1 MCVCSKAEPH
11 HQQSPQHHEE
21 QGLHYP
27 CNISAKEPTSAISR
41 AKSSECKQNIIN
53 LVCALE
59 RGEVYPKSLP
69 KYCKPKIDQAQAG
82 VHHGCYQDSF
92 KQRLF
97 SGSVTK
103 FRDSNSADQ
112 CISHC
117 VDNGYQYSGL
127 QYGVECFCG
136 NNKPD
141 DKHKVRFMGGKV
153 AEVSCKDFWR

>member
-1 MCVCSKAEPH
+1 M
-11 HQQSPQHHEE
+11 
-21 QGLHYP
+21 
-27 CNISAKEPTSAISR
+27 
-41 AKSSECKQNIIN
+41 
-53 LVCALE
+53 CALE

-69 KYCKPKIDQAQAG
+69 KYCKPRIDQAQAG

-141 DKHKVRFMGGKV
+141 DKHKVRGSWVEKLQKYHV
-153 AEVSCKDFWR
+153 KIPADREILLVT